1 MLLVKR
7 KDSNEYSGCQ
17 KVVGTRLSL
26 KQKVLMLARVTQVDH
41 YYAEIQDRLQN
52 FIEKQNQMMY
62 Q

>member
-1 MLLVKR
+1 MLLVER